1 MFLTR
6 DQQIACD
13 VSREHGYNPSSIIT
27 LSSRNRKHKGAVI
40 SVSGIKDGARY
51 NLRVV
56 VRKLG
61 GSLLS
66 IDKLIPEFL
75 KVSNKIHECKIK
87 TITRIPVLI
96 KE

>member
-13 VSREHGYNPSSIIT
+13 VTREYGYNPSSILT
-27 LSSRNRKHKGAVI
+27 LTSRSRKHNGAVI

-56 VRKLG
+56 VRKTSG
-61 GSLLS
+61 TLLS
-66 IDKLIPEFL
+66 VDKLVPEFL
-75 KVSNKIHECKIK
+75 KVSHVVRECVIK
-87 TITRIPVLI
+87 TISRIPVLI